1 MSSIAYVA
9 DEKMIEYH
17 RLFGSRNINFWRLSS
32 QKRFKDFKKGDL
44 LFFYTRS
51 EHSKKKGF
59 VGYAHYDSTE
69 RMSLKRMWKK
79 YEQKNGYD
87 NFEQL
92 KDAIQTAARDNQIP
106 EEMNCL
112 YLTDVVFFVA
122 PIYPEDIG
130 IKISPKLES
139 YCYLDQ
145 NDPQVTVRLLK
156 LAEKV
161 GIDIWSAAQSKES
174 VNVFRKDEIR
184 HHLAVCAKEIGES
197 GLTKAEQSKA
207 RKLTKTKLDDSF
219 EQIRGSENDYLK
231 IEDRNIIIA
240 IPFAYMQKDYNIRK
254 LELMGKLTLYK
265 LYILRNHLDVDCV
278 KFRILTEQPQP
289 EIIELVEEFLH
300 A

>member
-59 VGYAHYDSTE
+59 VGYAHYHSTE
-69 RMSLKRMWKK
+69 KMSLKKMWKK

-106 EEMNCL
+106 NEMNCL

-122 PIYPEDIG
+122 PIYPEDVG
-130 IKISPKLES
+130 IHISPKLES

-174 VNVFRKDEIR
+174 QGVFRKDEIR
-184 HHLAVCAKEIGES
+184 HHLAVCAKEIGTS
-197 GLTKAEQSKA
+197 GLTQTETKKAN
-207 RKLTKTKLDDSF
+207 KLVKSLDDSF
-219 EQIRGSENDYLK
+219 EWIRGSENDYVRMDERDLT
-231 IEDRNIIIA
+231 IA
-240 IPFAYMQKDYNIRK
+240 IPFVFNQKDYEMRR

-265 LYILRNHLDVDCV
+265 LYILRNHLDVEHV
-278 KFRILTEQPQP
+278 KFRILTEQEQP
-289 EIIELVEEFLH
+289 EILELVEEFLH

>member
-51 EHSKKKGF
+51 KHSKKKGF
-59 VGYAHYDSTE
+59 VGYAHYNSTE
-69 RMSLKRMWKK
+69 KMSLKRMWKK

-106 EEMNCL
+106 EQMNCL

-130 IKISPKLES
+130 IQISQKLES

-174 VNVFRKDEIR
+174 QDVFRKDELR
-184 HHLAVCAKEIGES
+184 HHLAVCAKEIGNS
-197 GLTKAEQSKA
+197 GLTEQETKKANKLSK
-207 RKLTKTKLDDSF
+207 KLDDSF
-219 EQIRGSENDYLK
+219 EYIRGSENDYLR
-231 IEDRNIIIA
+231 IDDRDLIIA
-240 IPFAYMQKDYNIRK
+240 IPFVFTQKDYDMRK
-254 LELMGKLTLYK
+254 LELMGKLTMYK
-265 LYILRNHLDVDCV
+265 LYILRNHLDVDHV
-278 KFRILTEQPQP
+278 KFRILTEQEQP
-289 EIIELVEEFLH
+289 EILELVEEFLH
-300 A
+300 D

>member
-51 EHSKKKGF
+51 KHSKKKGF

-69 RMSLKRMWKK
+69 KMSLKRMWKK

-106 EEMNCL
+106 EQMNCL

-130 IKISPKLES
+130 IQISQKLES

-174 VNVFRKDEIR
+174 QDVFRKDELR
-184 HHLAVCAKEIGES
+184 HHLAVCAKEIGNS
-197 GLTKAEQSKA
+197 GLTEQETKKANKLSK
-207 RKLTKTKLDDSF
+207 KLDDSF
-219 EQIRGSENDYLK
+219 EYIRGSENDYLR
-231 IEDRNIIIA
+231 IDDRDLIIA
-240 IPFAYMQKDYNIRK
+240 IPFVFTQKDYDMRK
-254 LELMGKLTLYK
+254 LELMGKLTMYK
-265 LYILRNHLDVDCV
+265 LYILRNHLDVDHV
-278 KFRILTEQPQP
+278 KFRILTEQEQP
-289 EIIELVEEFLH
+289 EILELVEEFLH
-300 A
+300 D

>member
-51 EHSKKKGF
+51 KHSKKKGF

-69 RMSLKRMWKK
+69 KMSLKRMWKK

-106 EEMNCL
+106 EQMNCL

-130 IKISPKLES
+130 IKISQKLES

-174 VNVFRKDEIR
+174 QDVFRKDELR
-184 HHLAVCAKEIGES
+184 HHLAVCAKEIGSS
-197 GLTKAEQSKA
+197 GLTEQETKKANKLSK
-207 RKLTKTKLDDSF
+207 TLDDSF
-219 EQIRGSENDYLK
+219 EYIRGSENDYLR
-231 IEDRNIIIA
+231 IDDRDLIIA
-240 IPFAYMQKDYNIRK
+240 IPFVFTQKDYDMRK
-254 LELMGKLTLYK
+254 LELMGKLTMYK
-265 LYILRNHLDVDCV
+265 LYILRNHLDVDRV
-278 KFRILTEQPQP
+278 KFRILTEQEQP
-289 EIIELVEEFLH
+289 EILELVEEFLH
-300 A
+300 D

>member
-51 EHSKKKGF
+51 KHSKKKGF

-69 RMSLKRMWKK
+69 KMSLKRMWKK

-106 EEMNCL
+106 EQMNCL

-130 IKISPKLES
+130 IQISQKLES

-174 VNVFRKDEIR
+174 QDVFRKDELR
-184 HHLAVCAKEIGES
+184 HHLAVCAKEIGNS
-197 GLTKAEQSKA
+197 GLTEQETKKANKLSK
-207 RKLTKTKLDDSF
+207 KLDDSF
-219 EQIRGSENDYLK
+219 EYIRGSENDYLR
-231 IEDRNIIIA
+231 IDNRDLIIA
-240 IPFAYMQKDYNIRK
+240 IPFVFTQKDYDMRK
-254 LELMGKLTLYK
+254 LELMGKLTMYK
-265 LYILRNHLDVDCV
+265 LYILRNHLDVDHV
-278 KFRILTEQPQP
+278 KFRILTEQEQP
-289 EIIELVEEFLH
+289 EILELVEEFLH
-300 A
+300 D

>member
-51 EHSKKKGF
+51 KHSKKKGF

-69 RMSLKRMWKK
+69 KMSLKRMWKK

-106 EEMNCL
+106 EQMNCL

-130 IKISPKLES
+130 IQISQKLES

-145 NDPQVTVRLLK
+145 NDPQVTVRILK

-174 VNVFRKDEIR
+174 QDVFRKDELR
-184 HHLAVCAKEIGES
+184 HHLAVCAKEIGNS
-197 GLTKAEQSKA
+197 GLTEQETKKANKLSK
-207 RKLTKTKLDDSF
+207 KLDDSF
-219 EQIRGSENDYLK
+219 EYIRGSENDYLR
-231 IEDRNIIIA
+231 IDDRDLIIA
-240 IPFAYMQKDYNIRK
+240 IPFVFTQKDYDMRK
-254 LELMGKLTLYK
+254 LELMGKLTMYK
-265 LYILRNHLDVDCV
+265 LYILRNHLDVDHV
-278 KFRILTEQPQP
+278 KFRILTEQEQP
-289 EIIELVEEFLH
+289 EILELVEEFLH
-300 A
+300 D